1 MMDMEKTIEQVK
13 KLYNHRFRS
22 IDKRVK
28 SVLDQSKDELNLELS
43 SLDLHDVKSLT
54 NTILDIECSQVHKE
68 LEDLIAQKEAIESK
82 LNKKRDDL
90 QQIKY
95 EVFDA
100 IESKMDPNDTNTL
113 AKLHQVKLQSIDI
126 FDILSETVESAIIT
140 ALERSRDSE
149 ASEDIEEV
157 VKEIT
162 YEAIKEGSL
171 STIRTRKILS
181 TILSSAIEISEATPN
196 SASIILK
203 PTLKGMRSGLY
214 HSIERFKARIA
225 YMPLEAKHILIEDY
239 DNIMEDLNQTDTL
252 FVQVVQTQANEA
264 SDEIRKLI
272 VELNQKMH
280 LDLEELVTISKETAG
295 VIRTKVSNFTKN
307 AVKKADSA
315 LKSEKAKE
323 AKAMGIQA
331 WGVAKEALGS
341 AIKSAKNVIDKK

>member
-1 MMDMEKTIEQVK
+1 MDMDKTIGEIK

-22 IDKRVK
+22 IDKRVT
-28 SVLDQSKDELNLELS
+28 SVIDESKNTLKLNLSELNI
-43 SLDLHDVKSLT
+43 HDIKSLS
-54 NTILDIECSQVHKE
+54 NTILDIECEKVHNE

-82 LNKKRDDL
+82 LSKKRQDL

-100 IESKMDPNDTNTL
+100 IESKMDQNDTNTL
-113 AKLHQVKLQSIDI
+113 AKLHQIKLQSIDI
-126 FDILSETVESAIIT
+126 FDILNETVESAIIT
-140 ALERSRDSE
+140 ALERSKDSE
-149 ASEDIEEV
+149 ASDDIEEV
-157 VKEIT
+157 IKEIT

-181 TILSSAIEISEATPN
+181 SILSSAIEVAEASPN
-196 SASIILK
+196 NAHIILK
-203 PTLKGMRSGLY
+203 PTLKGMRSGLF

-252 FVQVVQTQANEA
+252 FVQVVQTQANE
-264 SDEIRKLI
+264 SSEEIKRLLI
-272 VELNQKMH
+272 ELNQKMH
-280 LDLEELVTISKETAG
+280 LDLEELVTISKETAS
-295 VIRTKVSNFTKN
+295 VIRTKVSNFTKT
-307 AVKKADSA
+307 AVKKADTA

-341 AIKSAKNVIDKK
+341 ALKSAKNAMDKK

>member
-1 MMDMEKTIEQVK
+1 MDMDKTINEIK

-22 IDKRVK
+22 IDKRVT
-28 SVLDQSKDELNLELS
+28 SVLQEGEESLKLNLS
-43 SLDLHDVKSLT
+43 KLDLHEMKSLS
-54 NTILDIECSQVHKE
+54 NTILDIECEKIHKE
-68 LEDLIAQKEAIESK
+68 LEDLLKQKEEIEAN
-82 LNKKRDDL
+82 LHKKRQDL

-100 IESKMDPNDTNTL
+100 IESTMDKKDSNTL
-113 AKLHQVKLQSIDI
+113 AKLHQIKLQSIDI

-140 ALERSRDSE
+140 TLERSRDSE
-149 ASEDIEEV
+149 ASEDIEEII
-157 VKEIT
+157 KEIT

-181 TILSSAIEISEATPN
+181 TILSSAIEISEASPN
-196 SASIILK
+196 NAQMILK
-203 PTLKGMRSGLY
+203 PTLKGMRSGLL

-252 FVQVVQTQANEA
+252 FVQVVQTQANE
-264 SDEIRKLI
+264 STEEIRKLL

-280 LDLEELVTISKETAG
+280 LDLEELVTISKETAN
-295 VIRTKVSNFTKN
+295 VIKTKVSNFTKT
-307 AVKKADSA
+307 AVKKADTA

-331 WGVAKEALGS
+331 WGIAKEALGS
-341 AIKSAKNVIDKK
+341 ALKSAKNAMDKK

>member
-1 MMDMEKTIEQVK
+1 MDLETIVDKIK
-13 KLYNHRFRS
+13 KLYDNNYHS
-22 IDKRVK
+22 IGKRV
-28 SVLDQSKDELNLELS
+28 SYAIDESQNTLNYDLDKLNLHEIKAVS
-43 SLDLHDVKSLT
+43 S
-54 NTILDIECSQVHKE
+54 TILDIECEQIHKE

-82 LNKKRDDL
+82 LHKKREDL
-90 QQIKY
+90 QHIKY
-95 EVFDA
+95 EVFNA
-100 IESKMDPNDTNTL
+100 IEATMNQEDSNTL

-140 ALERSRDSE
+140 ALERSKDSE
-149 ASEDIEEV
+149 ASEDIEEII
-157 VKEIT
+157 KEIT
-162 YEAIKEGSL
+162 YQAIKEGSL

-181 TILSSAIEISEATPN
+181 TILSSAIEIAEASPN
-196 SASIILK
+196 RASIILK

-252 FVQVVQTQANEA
+252 FIQVVQTQANEA
-264 SDEIRKLI
+264 SEEIRKLL

-280 LDLEELVTISKETAG
+280 LDLEELVTISKETAT

-307 AVKKADSA
+307 AVLKADNA

-323 AKAMGIQA
+323 ARAMGIQA

-341 AIKSAKNVIDKK
+341 AIKSAKNAIDKK

>member
-1 MMDMEKTIEQVK
+1 MDMDKTISEIK

-22 IDKRVK
+22 IQKRVTT
-28 SVLDQSKDELNLELS
+28 VLDDSKKSLK
-43 SLDLHDVKSLT
+43 LDLSTLNIHDMKSLST
-54 NTILDIECSQVHKE
+54 TILDMECEKVHNE

-82 LNKKRDDL
+82 LNKKRQDL

-100 IESKMDPNDTNTL
+100 IESKMDTSDTNTL
-113 AKLHQVKLQSIDI
+113 AKLHQIKLQSIDI
-126 FDILSETVESAIIT
+126 FDILNETVESAIIT
-140 ALERSRDSE
+140 SLERSKDSE

-157 VKEIT
+157 IKEIT

-181 TILSSAIEISEATPN
+181 TILSSAIEISEASPN
-196 SASIILK
+196 NAQTILK
-203 PTLKGMRSGLY
+203 PTLKGMRSGLL

-264 SDEIRKLI
+264 SEEIKRLLI
-272 VELNQKMH
+272 ELNQKMH
-280 LDLEELVTISKETAG
+280 LDLEELVTISKETAS
-295 VIRTKVSNFTKN
+295 VIRTKVSNFTKT
-307 AVKKADSA
+307 AVKKADDA

-341 AIKSAKNVIDKK
+341 ALKSAKNAMDKK